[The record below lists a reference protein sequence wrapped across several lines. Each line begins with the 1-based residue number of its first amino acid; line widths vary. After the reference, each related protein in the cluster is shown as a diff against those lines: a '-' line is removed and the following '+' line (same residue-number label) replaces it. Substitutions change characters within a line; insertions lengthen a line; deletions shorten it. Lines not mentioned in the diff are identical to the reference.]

1 MEASRVVFRNL
12 QIGIWSLLVESA
24 APLDCS
30 LLCCSSS
37 FESSFFSSGPS
48 VDKFWGFSRKMMSML
63 VLAGELEFD
72 AVVAVEDLLVLAAD
86 SELSLLRTFRPAGA
100 VASLMTS
107 DVSVG
112 AVALRERRFL
122 RPACS
127 WPPDS
132 SLEGFYIMTAADAK
146 ILAL

>member
-1 MEASRVVFRNL
+1 
-12 QIGIWSLLVESA
+12 
-24 APLDCS
+24 
-30 LLCCSSS
+30 
-37 FESSFFSSGPS
+37 
-48 VDKFWGFSRKMMSML
+48 MMSML

-100 VASLMTS
+100 VASLITS
-107 DVSVG
+107 DVSAV

-127 WPPDS
+127 
-132 SLEGFYIMTAADAK
+132 
-146 ILAL
+146 